1 MQKYKQFSYEERI
14 MLCYLL
20 KQGKSKTAI
29 ARELQRD
36 RITIYREMHR
46 NASPGEYS
54 LYNADPAQ
62 KRKDARSKN
71 SRKKT
76 AITGRMEEYIKN
88 KLSKKWSPEQIAN
101 RAKLKGIPMVSHE
114 TIYQFVYDDKKK
126 GGKMVNYLRRSHRTR
141 KKRRNSYDNRGI
153 IKDRTSIEKRPAIVN
168 NQKRYGDWE
177 GDTIIGKNHQGAIVT
192 LVERKSLFL
201 KVKKVNKREAAL
213 TAEGICSVM
222 DDVKNKC
229 HTITFDNGKEF
240 AAHKDIE
247 KYLETSIFFAHP
259 YSAYERGCNENI
271 NGLLRQY
278 IPKSTDLS
286 SISDNYLLHVQNEIN
301 NRPRKKLGFLTPNEI
316 FSKFVALKT

>member
-1 MQKYKQFSYEERI
+1 MQKYKQFSYEERV

-20 KQGKSKTAI
+20 KQGKSKTII
-29 ARELQRD
+29 AKELQRD
-36 RITIYREMHR
+36 RSTIYREIQS
-46 NASPGEYS
+46 NSSFGEYN
-54 LYNADPAQ
+54 LYNANPAQ

-71 SRKKT
+71 SHKRT
-76 AITGRMEEYIKN
+76 AITKRMKEYIKD
-88 KLSKKWSPEQIAN
+88 KLFMKWSPEQIAN
-101 RAKLKGIPMVSHE
+101 RAKLDSIPMVSHE
-114 TIYQFVYDDKKK
+114 AIYQFIYDDKKE
-126 GGKMVNYLRRSHRTR
+126 GGVLYNYLRRAHRTR
-141 KKRRNSYDNRGI
+141 RKRRNTYDNRGI
-153 IKDRTSIEKRPAIVN
+153 IKDRISIEKRPAIVN

-201 KVKKVNKREAAL
+201 KVKKVNKREAVL

-222 DDVKNKC
+222 YDVKNKC

-240 AAHKDIE
+240 AAHKNIE
-247 KYLETSIFFAHP
+247 KYLEASIFFAHP
-259 YSAYERGCNENI
+259 YSAFERGCNENV

-286 SISDNYLLHVQNEIN
+286 IISDDYLLHVQNEIN

>member
-1 MQKYKQFSYEERI
+1 MQKYKHFSYEERI
-14 MLCYLL
+14 MLSLLL
-20 KQGKSKTAI
+20 KQGKSKTDI
-29 ARELQRD
+29 AKELQRD
-36 RITIYREMHR
+36 RSNIYREINR

-54 LYNADPAQ
+54 LYNAEPAQ

-71 SRKKT
+71 SCKKK
-76 AITGRMEEYIKN
+76 AIKGRMEEYIKY

-101 RAKLKGIPMVSHE
+101 RAKLKGILMVSHE
-114 TIYQFVYDDKKK
+114 TIYQYIYDDKKE
-126 GGKMVNYLRRSHRTR
+126 GGKLVNHLRRAHRTR
-141 KKRRNSYDNRGI
+141 RKRRNSYDNRGI

-168 NQKRYGDWE
+168 KQKRYGDWE

-201 KVKKVNKREAAL
+201 KVKKVNKREAKL
-213 TAEGICSVM
+213 TADGICSVM

-286 SISDNYLLHVQNEIN
+286 SISDDYLLFVQNEIN